1 MLKFLLQHYI
11 DSTCTLFQDKVA
23 LIYKNI
29 NITYGDVYTLTN
41 KLSDYLHGKGIER
54 QDRVLVFLKRTEKY
68 VLSIISILKCD
79 AIYVPIDANSPTDR
93 IRKILRDCKPKA
105 IICDSETHVKVAS
118 VVEGANSGVVF
129 ISVEYKYS
137 TENRFDFRL
146 EGNERKDFVPTYKNI
161 DQNIASILYTSG
173 TTGEPKGVMVS
184 HLNIIDYAEW
194 AVEHF
199 HISSCDNILSTAPF
213 QFDMSTFDIY
223 CCFFSGATLCI
234 AATEYM
240 LFPSKLF
247 NFIEKHKVTLW
258 KGISSLL
265 MYISRI
271 DMLDES
277 RIPSLKKVLFAGE
290 ILPTSHLI
298 KWMDTYPDKEFHNV
312 YGPTE
317 ATGISISYSV
327 EHKPSNK
334 KDFIP
339 IGKRCGNTE
348 IFIVDEKENPVK
360 NDEIGEI
367 YISGSSLSPG
377 YWNSRKMTKQ
387 KFVTKK
393 YLAGGEIRVYRTGD
407 LGFKK
412 KDGNII
418 YVGRKD
424 DQIKYMGYR
433 IELNEIELSIMS
445 IDEVSNAA
453 VVLTE
458 SEIEGVKEIVAFVEL
473 RKDLDK
479 NKDNNNKM
487 NIEKR
492 LKVELPKYMV
502 PKKVVMIDKIPM
514 TDRGKKD
521 KKELRDILHKS

>member
-1 MLKFLLQHYI
+1 MLKYLLQHYI
-11 DSTCTLFQDKVA
+11 DSTCALFQDKVA
-23 LIYKNI
+23 IRYKNI
-29 NITYGDVYTLTN
+29 NIKYGDVYTLTN

-79 AIYVPIDANSPTDR
+79 AVYVPIDANSPIDR
-93 IRKILRDCKPKA
+93 IGKILRDCKPKA
-105 IICDSETHVKVAS
+105 IICDSETHVKVVSA
-118 VVEGANSGVVF
+118 VKGANIGVEF
-129 ISVEYKYS
+129 ISVEYECS
-137 TENRFDFRL
+137 TKNGFDFKL
-146 EGNERKDFVPTYKNI
+146 DGNEREDVVHTYKNI
-161 DQNIASILYTSG
+161 NQNIASILYTSG
-173 TTGEPKGVMVS
+173 TTGEPKGVMIS
-184 HLNIIDYAEW
+184 HLNIIDYAKW

-213 QFDMSTFDIY
+213 HFDMSTFDIY
-223 CCFFSGATLCI
+223 CSFFSGATLCV
-234 AATEYM
+234 AAAEYM

-247 NFIEKHKVTLW
+247 DLIEKHKVTLW

-271 DMLDES
+271 DLLDES
-277 RIPSLKKVLFAGE
+277 RIPSLKKILFGGE

-298 KWMDTYPDKEFHNV
+298 KWMDTYPDKEFYNV

-327 EHKPSNK
+327 EHKPSSK

-339 IGKRCGNTE
+339 IGKTCGNTE
-348 IFIVDEKENPVK
+348 IFIVDEKENPVEK
-360 NDEIGEI
+360 DEIGEI

-407 LGFKK
+407 LGFKR
-412 KDGNII
+412 KDGNIV
-418 YVGRKD
+418 YAGRKD
-424 DQIKYMGYR
+424 EQIKYMGYR
-433 IELNEIELSIMS
+433 IELNEVELSIMS
-445 IDEVSNAA
+445 VDEVDNAA

-458 SEIEGVKEIVAFVEL
+458 TEIEGVKEIVAFVEL

-479 NKDNNNKM
+479 NKDNKNKIQ
-487 NIEKR
+487 IEKK
-492 LKVELPKYMV
+492 LKMELPKYMV
-502 PKKVVMIDKIPM
+502 PKKVVIVDKIPI
-514 TDRGKKD
+514 TARGKKN
-521 KKELRDILHKS
+521 KKELRNILHKS